1 MAVPETSEN
10 PTHIIYNIIQ
20 RHRQLLA
27 VILYRYLYL
36 YILYYIIYRAPGV
49 AIGNNHFLLRA
60 AVHSG
65 QQGTEGRERLAGWN
79 ADWLLRYITQGVNA
93 IGCHHATATWLLVAT
108 RLLKPCE
115 RAGPCQGI
123 HPMPFCDK
131 WRLIRIS
138 TLTLDGVPSLLV

>member
-1 MAVPETSEN
+1 MAVPETS
-10 PTHIIYNIIQ
+10 THIIYNIIQ

-49 AIGNNHFLLRA
+49 ANGNNHFLLRA

-93 IGCHHATATWLLVAT
+93 IGCHHATAAAKLKCFNSSVVSRYEILVKAPACT
-108 RLLKPCE
+108 R
-115 RAGPCQGI
+115 A
-123 HPMPFCDK
+123 F
-131 WRLIRIS
+131 RLRHMS
-138 TLTLDGVPSLLV
+138 KLVGFF